1 MTSFKIKDK
10 IIIIN
15 FSLLIQF
22 FNKRGMVFILM
33 LVYLPGNTLTGNMLY
48 TGLAQ
53 NEPIPAIYLKAPAYV
68 MIGERTGKLEIAGDL
83 IDGRIPYINLLGYSH
98 TLIMNDIRKVIK
110 TENEKP
116 QQSESRPDTYPDN
129 ANDNEKTDTVSNT
142 GEGSPPEG
150 TEDRSGVS
158 GVETVPANDKVIPV
172 AIRGVPNAGKKVA
185 ITFDDGPYKDMT
197 PKYISVLESFGARAT
212 FFVVGNRV
220 QAFPEATLL
229 LAEKGF
235 EIGGHSYSHSNFK
248 GKTKQAMKDDFIRC
262 IEAIESVAG
271 TKVSLFRP
279 PYGAYNTTLLD
290 TAVEFSQQTVGWNV
304 DPKDWSGIK
313 PEEIAKRVLKHSEDG
328 SIILLHEGR
337 QNTLQALPRIIE
349 GLREMG
355 YELVTVSELLFASEQ
370 PAAEEQPRSNEG
382 EPPTEE
388 QNTPAEDKRPADK
401 EPSGGEQITSS
412 YSIEI
417 TRFPGSGGNL

>member
-1 MTSFKIKDK
+1 M
-10 IIIIN
+10 
-15 FSLLIQF
+15 
-22 FNKRGMVFILM
+22 
-33 LVYLPGNTLTGNMLY
+33 
-48 TGLAQ
+48 
-53 NEPIPAIYLKAPAYV
+53 
-68 MIGERTGKLEIAGDL
+68 
-83 IDGRIPYINLLGYSH
+83 
-98 TLIMNDIRKVIK
+98 
-110 TENEKP
+110 
-116 QQSESRPDTYPDN
+116 
-129 ANDNEKTDTVSNT
+129 
-142 GEGSPPEG
+142 
-150 TEDRSGVS
+150 
-158 GVETVPANDKVIPV
+158 
-172 AIRGVPNAGKKVA
+172 
-185 ITFDDGPYKDMT
+185 
-197 PKYISVLESFGARAT
+197 
-212 FFVVGNRV
+212 
-220 QAFPEATLL
+220 
-229 LAEKGF
+229 
-235 EIGGHSYSHSNFK
+235 GGHSYSHSNFK

-349 GLREMG
+349 GLREKG

-401 EPSGGEQITSS
+401 EPSGGEQLTSS